1 VPAGALAD
9 SAEAMPLASNVKD
22 LVRQD
27 LDALVGW
34 MLNGGS

>member
-1 VPAGALAD
+1 LSESDKALALES
-9 SAEAMPLASNVKD
+9 SAND
-22 LVRQD
+22 LIHQD